1 MEPQNAKGKTEFFDK
16 LKDQLR
22 QSGGGIIND
31 RGHVEIVGELNE
43 SHRLALKYLESKRP
57 EFVSAEEVGREI
69 GDQLGME
76 GWGSAFGLPLC
87 NKLVSAGLVVQN
99 NAGHFAA
106 ATK

>member
-1 MEPQNAKGKTEFFDK
+1 M
-16 LKDQLR
+16 
-22 QSGGGIIND
+22 S
-31 RGHVEIVGELNE
+31 ELNE
-43 SHRLALKYLESKRP
+43 SQRLALKYLKSKRP

-87 NKLVSAGLVVQN
+87 NKLVSVGLVVQN
-99 NAGHFAA
+99 DAGHYSA